1 MVNMLVRD
9 PRWARSTIDL
19 RDAIVFRDGGL
30 CRYCTGQPEVI
41 EIDHIWPVALGGRT
55 TMTNCVSACP
65 ACNRNK
71 GSRTDWLPIPHA
83 EMPATGQVLE
93 PFRTRTRRHKTK
105 AQRRRA
111 ELARSA
117 DR

>member
-1 MVNMLVRD
+1 MLVRD

-19 RDAIVFRDGGL
+19 RDAIVLRDGGL
-30 CRYCTGQPEVI
+30 CRYCTGQPTVI
-41 EIDHIWPVALGGRT
+41 EIDHVWPVARGGRT

-65 ACNRNK
+65 SCNRNK
-71 GSRTDWLPIPHA
+71 GSRTDWQPVPLA
-83 EMPATGQVLE
+83 DMPTTGEPLE
-93 PFRTRTRRHKTK
+93 PFRTHPRRHRTK